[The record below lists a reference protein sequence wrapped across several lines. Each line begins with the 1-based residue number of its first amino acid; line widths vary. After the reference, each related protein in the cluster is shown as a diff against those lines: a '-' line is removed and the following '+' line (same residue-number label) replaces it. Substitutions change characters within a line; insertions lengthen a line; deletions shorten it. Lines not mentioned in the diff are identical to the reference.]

1 MFFPFDLRFFNLS
14 LTTYALSLI
23 MGKLYTQ
30 ITPELHAFIGEQQM
44 FFTATAAAT
53 GRINLSPK
61 GIDTLRCLDDH
72 TVAYLDL
79 TGSGNETAALLGAD
93 GRMTIMFCAFAGK
106 PWILRLYGTGE
117 VVQLD
122 SDRGRELHPLFGSI
136 PGERHIVVLRVE
148 SAQTSCGMAVPLFE
162 FREQRELLIDW
173 AAKQGDEGMR
183 DYRRRKN
190 VTSIDGLPTGLRD

>member
-1 MFFPFDLRFFNLS
+1 
-14 LTTYALSLI
+14 
-23 MGKLYTQ
+23 MGKFFTE
-30 ITPELHAFIGEQQM
+30 ITSELQQFIAEQQM

-61 GIDTLRCLDDH
+61 GIDTFRLLDNN

-79 TGSGNETAALLGAD
+79 TGSGNETAALLAAD
-93 GRMTIMFCAFAGK
+93 GRITIMFCSVAGK

-117 VVQLD
+117 AVPLE

-136 PGERHIVVLRVE
+136 PGERQIILMKVD
-148 SAQTSCGMAVPLFE
+148 SAQTSCGMAVPLYD
-162 FREQRELLIDW
+162 FREQRSDLINW
-173 AAKQGDEGMR
+173 ATKQGVDGMQ

-190 VTSIDGLPTGLRD
+190 VTSIDGLPTGLID